1 MTVPGLSA
9 ALLTILIAGLGATL
23 VASHGQ
29 RRVNLAE
36 ICALSWFF
44 GTGVISLLLWVGGM
58 FLTGAALQGFV
69 TSLALGLGAFGFIR
83 ARKKRMRAVI
93 PPPSNAVEWILAVTI
108 ALQFAVMLYLSFS
121 SGLGWDGLLNW
132 EIKARYAFLNNG
144 VMPAAYFSDASR
156 DFTHQAYP
164 LWIPLTELWLY
175 LWMGEAHQFW
185 LKLLFVLFYVAGAIL
200 LITLASRLTSRRW
213 IGLLTAALLF
223 FVPCLTTMPGGAPVG
238 YVDVPIGMLY
248 MAAIGYLLLA
258 AERNDPFCW
267 RTYALCLAL
276 LPWAK
281 REGAVLWAIA
291 ALCGIPVMWR
301 TRRLRPALLW
311 LLPGPAIML
320 AWKAFYF
327 SMGKTE
333 ELEFLPMT
341 LATLVKNF
349 PRASSIGRSVIV
361 EMMDARHWS
370 ILWPLT
376 AAVFLWLLLR
386 ARGGRLLILFL
397 AVSAPLFIDT
407 SMYLFSG
414 WPNWT
419 AHVEQSLSRLLLQ
432 VMPVM
437 WLAIALALRPPELC
451 PDWLCSPAASDI

>member
-23 VASHGQ
+23 VAARGQ
-29 RRVNLAE
+29 TRVNLAE

-44 GTGVISLLLWVGGM
+44 GTGVISLLLWAGGM
-58 FLTGAALQGFV
+58 FLTGAALQGLV
-69 TSLALGLGAFGFIR
+69 TLLALGLGAFGLIR

-93 PPPSNAVEWILAVTI
+93 PSPSSAVEWILAVTI
-108 ALQFAVMLYLSFS
+108 ALQFAVMLDASFS

-185 LKLLFVLFYVAGAIL
+185 LKLLFVLFYVAGAVL

-223 FVPCLTTMPGGAPVG
+223 FVPCLTTMPGGAEVG

-248 MAAIGYLLLA
+248 LAAIGYLVLA
-258 AERNDPFCW
+258 AERNDPSCW
-267 RTYALCLAL
+267 RIYALCLAL

-291 ALCGIPVMWR
+291 ALCGILIIGR
-301 TRRLRPALLW
+301 IRRVRLAGLW

-333 ELEFLPMT
+333 QFEFLPMT

-349 PRASSIGRSVIV
+349 PRTSSIGQSVIA
-361 EMMDARHWS
+361 EMMDTTHWS
-370 ILWPLT
+370 IFWPLT

-386 ARGGRLLILFL
+386 APDWRLLILFL
-397 AVSAPLFIDT
+397 AVSAPLFIDA

-419 AHVEQSLSRLLLQ
+419 EHVEQSLSRLLLQ

-437 WLAIALALRPPELC
+437 WLAVALGLRPPQ
-451 PDWLCSPAASDI
+451 PRAAQLCSPTVLVS